1 MLSAVNTGTV
11 KAAEGPVHRRLRMVR
26 EGLIGK
32 GVEEAPKEK
41 RQPHSRAKAPP
52 GCDWEASMAGTVTE
66 REGRM
71 GTRCWKGHGK
81 GAPEK
86 QGWCHAGTLSGQAVG
101 GEHGGDP
108 S

>member
-1 MLSAVNTGTV
+1 MLSAVDTGTV
-11 KAAEGPVHRRLRMVR
+11 SAAGGPGRGRLRMVR

-32 GVEEAPKEK
+32 GIGEAPKEK
-41 RQPHSRAKAPP
+41 RQPHRRAKALP
-52 GCDWEASMAGTVTE
+52 GCEREASMAGTVTE

-71 GTRCWKGHGK
+71 GTRCWIGDRK